1 MQREKGRNT
10 EHYNKVA
17 EGQVPAM
24 PPDLFVNYQK
34 PKRQIR
40 AKKFDNCVTSNIVT
54 SSVILKCCTKKIIQ
68 KLISILIALDFLF
81 PGM

>member
-1 MQREKGRNT
+1 
-10 EHYNKVA
+10 VV

-40 AKKFDNCVTSNIVT
+40 AKKMWQLCNYQYS
-54 SSVILKCCTKKIIQ
+54 
-68 KLISILIALDFLF
+68 DFL
-81 PGM
+81 GKKQQ